1 MTMRLSVCVCVPAEI
16 LPLDRYIRAVTICN
30 NLALLTSQG
39 TVAQFF
45 QRIAILSRLQR
56 YWTKGFDSVQLS
68 CAEADALFPDSD
80 GDDDG
85 GGLSSLVPVS
95 NTADWD
101 ARSDSTVDLKP
112 DISSVGIV
120 NDGTEAPD
128 LQLAVEENDG
138 AEDDGG
144 DEYRKFLLLAILPF
158 CALPALSCKSDNSV
172 LCYERLHDALCLL
185 KPCEQM
191 HSNNPR

>member
-1 MTMRLSVCVCVPAEI
+1 MCVPAEI

-56 YWTKGFDSVQLS
+56 YWTKGFDTVQLS

-95 NTADWD
+95 SAADWD

-112 DISSVGIV
+112 DISCVGVV
-120 NDGTEAPD
+120 NDGSEASN
-128 LQLAVEENDG
+128 LQLAAEQNNG
-138 AEDDGG
+138 AEDDVD
-144 DEYRKFLLLAILPF
+144 DEYRKLM
-158 CALPALSCKSDNSV
+158 
-172 LCYERLHDALCLL
+172 HDAASFSMLCIV
-185 KPCEQM
+185 CI
-191 HSNNPR
+191 

>member
-1 MTMRLSVCVCVPAEI
+1 MCVFVPAEI

-56 YWTKGFDSVQLS
+56 YWTKGFDTVQLS

-95 NTADWD
+95 GAADWD

-112 DISSVGIV
+112 DISCVNVV
-120 NDGTEAPD
+120 NDGSEAAT
-128 LQLAVEENDG
+128 LQLAVEQNDG
-138 AEDDGG
+138 AEEDDGG
-144 DEYRKFLLLAILPF
+144 EYRKLTY
-158 CALPALSCKSDNSV
+158 CLSGHN
-172 LCYERLHDALCLL
+172 LH
-185 KPCEQM
+185 
-191 HSNNPR
+191 

>member
-1 MTMRLSVCVCVPAEI
+1 MPAEI

-56 YWTKGFDSVQLS
+56 YWTKGFDTVQLS

-85 GGLSSLVPVS
+85 GGLASLVPVS
-95 NTADWD
+95 NAADWD

-112 DISSVGIV
+112 DISGVGIV
-120 NDGTEAPD
+120 NDGSEAAVD

-138 AEDDGG
+138 AEDNGG
-144 DEYRKFLLLAILPF
+144 DEYRKLKLQNIPPF
-158 CALPALSCKSDNSV
+158 C
-172 LCYERLHDALCLL
+172 Y
-185 KPCEQM
+185 
-191 HSNNPR
+191 